1 MPRRPIAVLFDLDG
15 TLLDTVPFILTS
27 VRHAF
32 EGYGRAPTDDEWIAG
47 IGTPLRDQLAQFA
60 ATPDDVEP
68 LFQRYRTFWLAN
80 HDRLTRAFD
89 GALEVVRALHAAGHP
104 LGVVTAK
111 IEVGAHRSLRHVG
124 LDGFMGAVVAAD
136 SGVPAKP
143 APDGVWLAARRLDR
157 GPEETLFVGDS
168 PHDVAAGNA
177 AGVVSVAA
185 LWGACTRDQLAVA
198 APRHYA
204 ESVREVASIVEGLQ
218 RGEG

>member
-1 MPRRPIAVLFDLDG
+1 MPSRPIAVLFDLDG

-32 EGYGRAPTDDEWIAG
+32 EGYARAPTDAEWIAG
-47 IGTPLRDQLAQFA
+47 IGTPLKDQLAQFA
-60 ATPDDVEP
+60 ATPSDVEP
-68 LFQRYRTFWLAN
+68 LFQRYRTFWLAH
-80 HDRLTRAFD
+80 HDRYTRTFD
-89 GALEVVRALHAAGHP
+89 GAVETVRALHAAGHP

-124 LDGFMGAVVAAD
+124 LDGYMGAVVAAD

-143 APDGVWLAARRLDR
+143 APDGVWLAAELLGRS
-157 GPEETLFVGDS
+157 PAEALFVGDS

-177 AGVVSVAA
+177 AGVVTVAA
-185 LWGACTRDQLAVA
+185 LWGACTRDQLAAA

-204 ESVREVASIVEGLQ
+204 ATVRDVAPIVARLQ
-218 RGEG
+218 RG

>member
-1 MPRRPIAVLFDLDG
+1 MARRPIAVLFDLDG

-32 EGYGRAPTDDEWIAG
+32 EGYGTAPTDAEWIEG

-60 ATPDDVEP
+60 RRAEDVEP
-68 LFQRYRTFWLAN
+68 LFQRYRTFWLEH
-80 HDRLTRAFD
+80 HDRYTRPFD
-89 GALEVVRALHAAGHP
+89 GASDLVRSLHAAGHP

-124 LDGFMGAVVAAD
+124 LDRYMGAVIAAD

-157 GPEETLFVGDS
+157 TPEETLFVGDS

-185 LWGACTRDQLAVA
+185 LWGACTRAQLSA
-198 APRHYA
+198 ASPRHYVD
-204 ESVREVASIVEGLQ
+204 SVRELSPLVARIQ
-218 RGEG
+218 AGEG